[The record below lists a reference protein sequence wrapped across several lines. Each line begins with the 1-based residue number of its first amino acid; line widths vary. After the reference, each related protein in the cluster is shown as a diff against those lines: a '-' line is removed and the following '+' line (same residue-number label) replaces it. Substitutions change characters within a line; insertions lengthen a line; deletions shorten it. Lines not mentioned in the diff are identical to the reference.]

1 MIRISERYLF
11 IKTVLPSYIPL
22 SPYLPSNHY
31 NIEKT
36 VLLIIN
42 GLGEYGFEKRGVTNP
57 HLPQNHY
64 KIESGD
70 IGIFRGM
77 A

>member
-1 MIRISERYLF
+1 LISNE
-11 IKTVLPSYIPL
+11 
-22 SPYLPSNHY
+22 
-31 NIEKT
+31 
-36 VLLIIN
+36 
-42 GLGEYGFEKRGVTNP
+42 LGEKGGEKRGVTNLY
-57 HLPQNHY
+57 LPSNHY